1 MCRLSV
7 ASSYEE
13 EYSINQGAIDNGPTE
28 NLDKKCGQES
38 HCADDLKIST
48 PSSRFVKVPYK
59 L

>member
-13 EYSINQGAIDNGPTE
+13 EHSINQGAIDNGPTE

-48 PSSRFVKVPYK
+48 PSSRFVKVH
-59 L
+59 